1 LNLDNQSEIRFSEA
15 DTNGSNYLAFK
26 APASVTADITWTLPA
41 TDSTGTQFLKSDGS
55 GNLGWASDSTTD
67 NTKLPLDGSGTM
79 AGAIAMGTNK
89 ITGMGDPTAAQDA
102 ATKTYVDGADTT
114 GNAAT
119 ASALATARNIGGVSF
134 DGSADINLPGVNA
147 GGNQDTTGNAATASA
162 LATGRN
168 INGTSFDGSADITVT
183 AAAGTL
189 TGSTLASGI
198 TGSSLSSLG
207 TLSSLTTSG
216 DISMTGTGALGIA
229 SGTTGQRPGSPS
241 AGMFRYNSTLGQF
254 EGYTTTWGEI
264 GGASGGATGGGSDK
278 VFQENENTVTTS
290 YALSTN
296 TNAMSVGNLTINN
309 GVTITIGANQVWVV
323 L

>member
-1 LNLDNQSEIRFSEA
+1 
-15 DTNGSNYLAFK
+15 
-26 APASVTADITWTLPA
+26 
-41 TDSTGTQFLKSDGS
+41 
-55 GNLGWASDSTTD
+55 
-67 NTKLPLDGSGTM
+67 
-79 AGAIAMGTNK
+79 
-89 ITGMGDPTAAQDA
+89 AQDA
-102 ATKTYVDGADTT
+102 ATKTYVDTADALKLNLAGGTMSGALNMGSQNITNAGTITGTFAGNVTGDLT

-119 ASALATARNIGGVSF
+119 ATDAT
-134 DGSADINLPGVNA
+134 NA
-147 GGNQDTTGNAATASA
+147 ENVTVTDESSDTTCYPLFVTTNTGTIPPKVGSNLTFDSSSGALTA
-162 LATGRN
+162 
-168 INGTSFDGSADITVT
+168 TSFVGV
-183 AAAGTL
+183 
-189 TGSTLASGI
+189 
-198 TGSSLSSLG
+198 G

-264 GGASGGATGGGSDK
+264 GGGSGGATGGGSDK

-290 YALSTN
+290 YTLSTN

>member
-1 LNLDNQSEIRFSEA
+1 
-15 DTNGSNYLAFK
+15 
-26 APASVTADITWTLPA
+26 
-41 TDSTGTQFLKSDGS
+41 
-55 GNLGWASDSTTD
+55 
-67 NTKLPLDGSGTM
+67 
-79 AGAIAMGTNK
+79 MGTNK
-89 ITGMGDPTAAQDA
+89 ITGMGDPTASQDA
-102 ATKTYVDGADTT
+102 ATKTYVDTADALKLNLSGGTLSGDLNLGTNDITNAGTITGTFAGNVTGDLT

-119 ASALATARNIGGVSF
+119 ATDAT
-134 DGSADINLPGVNA
+134 NA
-147 GGNQDTTGNAATASA
+147 ENVTVTDESSDTTCYPLFVTTNTGTIPPKVGSNLTFDSSTGALTA
-162 LATGRN
+162 
-168 INGTSFDGSADITVT
+168 TSFVGV
-183 AAAGTL
+183 
-189 TGSTLASGI
+189 
-198 TGSSLSSLG
+198 G

-229 SGTTGQRPGSPS
+229 SGTTAQRPSPS
-241 AGMFRYNSTLGQF
+241 AGMLRYNSTLGQF
-254 EGYTTTWGEI
+254 EGYTTAWGAI